1 MFAPSLSLI
10 NAEHP
15 LQRKLESETIIL
27 QIGEYYRILSGP
39 VIWIHVKEQQTRKIQ
54 QFHPE
59 IEDGFRS
66 EEIAPKVL

>member
-1 MFAPSLSLI
+1 MSGNDIYKSKQTIYKKKKRKKILILTSIFFIKNNPSAS
-10 NAEHP
+10 
-15 LQRKLESETIIL
+15 
-27 QIGEYYRILSGP
+27 
-39 VIWIHVKEQQTRKIQ
+39 WIHMKEQQTRKIQ